1 MNAVRQRILLSIPP
15 YKLFGEHKDLISF
28 CVCSEY
34 FADCEDENNGIEA
47 DFDEVIVIVEKD
59 WLFTFM
65 QVKNPLEYLKNEYTS
80 EDSIG
85 WFDEALRMGKVV
97 MVAFN

>member
-1 MNAVRQRILLSIPP
+1 MNPVRQRILSSVPP

-34 FADCEDENNGIEA
+34 FSFGEDEENGIEA

-59 WLFTFM
+59 WLFEFM
-65 QVKNPLEYLKNEYTS
+65 QMENPLEYLQNTYTS

-85 WFDEALRMGKVV
+85 WFDEALIKGKVV